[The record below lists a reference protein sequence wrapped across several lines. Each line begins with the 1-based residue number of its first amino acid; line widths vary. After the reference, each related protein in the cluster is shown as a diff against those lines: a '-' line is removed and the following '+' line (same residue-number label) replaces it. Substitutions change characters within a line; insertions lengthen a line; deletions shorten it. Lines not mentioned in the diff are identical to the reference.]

1 MRSQAMHFGKN
12 SMPTPWPSKHAPEPC
27 TLTRRLEFGTS
38 VEQTHRSDR
47 AESRDRSMLL
57 LKSDCMTVLSSH
69 SKAIKP
75 NPMIGPFSR
84 LKVIEL
90 HPMTEK
96 AMSFKN
102 SVQSSERCFFE
113 EPNDTDKIGTL

>member
-1 MRSQAMHFGKN
+1 MRSQAMHLGKN

-38 VEQTHRSDR
+38 AEQTRRSDR
-47 AESRDRSMLL
+47 AKSRDRSMLL
-57 LKSDCMTVLSSH
+57 LKSDRMTVLSFH
-69 SKAIKP
+69 SKAIKS
-75 NPMIGPFSR
+75 NPMTGPFSH

-102 SVQSSERCFFE
+102 SVQSSERCFLE
-113 EPNDTDKIGTL
+113 EPNDRDNIDTL